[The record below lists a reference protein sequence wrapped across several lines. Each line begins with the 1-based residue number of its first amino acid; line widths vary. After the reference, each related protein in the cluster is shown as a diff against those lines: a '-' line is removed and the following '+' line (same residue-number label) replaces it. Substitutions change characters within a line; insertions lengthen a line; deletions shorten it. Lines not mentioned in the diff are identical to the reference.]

1 MEEEKRGEKL
11 DTEISEESAGEQT
24 LEISAADTMDLE
36 EEQPVPALSSP
47 RESRSRLIRAGLV
60 ATVILS
66 GVAVLVAG
74 IFQLTSRWLIPCP
87 TDLPINDPAPI
98 LWTRLISDKVGPA
111 SLGLPKGVAV
121 EVRLKSFAP
130 AASAEHNR

>member
-1 MEEEKRGEKL
+1 
-11 DTEISEESAGEQT
+11 
-24 LEISAADTMDLE
+24 
-36 EEQPVPALSSP
+36 
-47 RESRSRLIRAGLV
+47 LV